1 MELYLIRHGETDYNK
16 ERKIQGS
23 CDIPLNEYGR
33 ELARETAEGL
43 KDIPFDGD
51 LYFPILCRPGKPQS
65 GSQGEDRSRFMR
77 IKGCRRSALASMK
90 DSAVAG
96 RGTIFPMEELFLIP
110 SSLIQRITRHHQEA
124 KALRM

>member
-43 KDIPFDGD
+43 KDIPFDVI
-51 LYFPILCRPGKPQS
+51 FTSPLCRARETAEWIARGRQIPVYEDKRLQEICF
-65 GSQGEDRSRFMR
+65 GEYE
-77 IKGCRRSALASMK
+77 GLCCGRR
-90 DSAVAG
+90 G
-96 RGTIFPMEELFLIP
+96 YNIP
-110 SSLIQRITRHHQEA
+110 DGGVFF
-124 KALRM
+124 

>member
-33 ELARETAEGL
+33 ELAKVTAEGL
-43 KDIPFDGD
+43 KDIPFDVI
-51 LYFPILCRPGKPQS
+51 FTSPLCRARETAEWIARGRQIPVYEDKRLKEICF
-65 GSQGEDRSRFMR
+65 GEYE
-77 IKGCRRSALASMK
+77 GLCC
-90 DSAVAG
+90 G
-96 RGTIFPMEELFLIP
+96 RWDIIFPMEVFFLIP
-110 SSLIQRITRHHQEA
+110 SSLIRKIIRHHPEA

>member
-43 KDIPFDGD
+43 KDIPFDVIFTSPFMQGQGNRRVD
-51 LYFPILCRPGKPQS
+51 RKGKTDPG
-65 GSQGEDRSRFMR
+65 
-77 IKGCRRSALASMK
+77 L
-90 DSAVAG
+90 
-96 RGTIFPMEELFLIP
+96 
-110 SSLIQRITRHHQEA
+110 
-124 KALRM
+124 

>member
-33 ELARETAEGL
+33 ELAKVTAEGL
-43 KDIPFDGD
+43 KDIPFDVI
-51 LYFPILCRPGKPQS
+51 FTSPLCRARETAEWIARGRQIPVY
-65 GSQGEDRSRFMR
+65 EDKR
-77 IKGCRRSALASMK
+77 LQVLESMK
-90 DSAVAG
+90 DFAVAG
-96 RGTIFPMEELFLIP
+96 GDIIFPMEVFFLIP
-110 SSLIQRITRHHQEA
+110 SSLIRKIIRHHPEA